1 MSNNNATFTKELFD
15 IFDTGDKHNNSRG
28 CNSHTVINN
37 TACKV
42 RLSVLTAEWLTTTTP
57 PLAKGLQALR

>member
-1 MSNNNATFTKELFD
+1 MSNNNATDTAEVFD
-15 IFDTGDKHNNSRG
+15 ILDTGDNNYSRG
-28 CNSHTVINN
+28 CNAHIVNNN

-57 PLAKGLQALR
+57 TLAKVLQALR